1 MKTLYLH
8 SLQSYLWNRIVTR
21 RLVEYGMKVQK
32 GDVVGKKLTGF
43 KLAKAEVE
51 EEREMG
57 KEIEKEKGKEE
68 GV

>member
-1 MKTLYLH
+1 
-8 SLQSYLWNRIVTR
+8 
-21 RLVEYGMKVQK
+21 MKVQK
-32 GDVVGKKLTGF
+32 GDVVGKRLTGF